1 VTDINIE
8 TEQQAI
14 AILRDNRYGE
24 FERERAIRFLQEHP
38 SDEGIKAMVRGL
50 EDDDYGVHW
59 ACGTAIAYLGENAFP
74 AYLEALSKPD
84 HSARLRDSA
93 RHIVHYNS
101 SPRVKDDSQ
110 ALLAA
115 VKGPSPAITTIEA
128 AYKLREQ
135 YN

>member
-1 VTDINIE
+1 MTDTKIE

-14 AILRDNRYGE
+14 AILRDNSYSE
-24 FERERAIRFLQEHP
+24 FEREGAVRFLQEHP
-38 SDEGIKAMVRGL
+38 TDEGIKVLVRGL
-50 EDDDYGVHW
+50 EYDDYGVHW
-59 ACGTAIAYLGENAFP
+59 ACGTAIANLGENAFP

-93 RHIVHYNS
+93 RHIIHYNS
-101 SPRVKDDSQ
+101 SPRVKDDGQ
-110 ALLAA
+110 ALLVA

-135 YN
+135 YG

>member
-1 VTDINIE
+1 MTDTKIE

-14 AILRDNRYGE
+14 AIIRDNSYAE
-24 FERERAIRFLQEHP
+24 FEREKAIRYLQEHP
-38 SDEGIKAMVRGL
+38 TDEGIKVLVRGL

-59 ACGTAIAYLGENAFP
+59 ACGTAIAYLGEKAFP
-74 AYLEALSKPD
+74 AYLEARSKPD

-101 SPRVKDDSQ
+101 SPRVKDDGQ

-135 YN
+135 YG